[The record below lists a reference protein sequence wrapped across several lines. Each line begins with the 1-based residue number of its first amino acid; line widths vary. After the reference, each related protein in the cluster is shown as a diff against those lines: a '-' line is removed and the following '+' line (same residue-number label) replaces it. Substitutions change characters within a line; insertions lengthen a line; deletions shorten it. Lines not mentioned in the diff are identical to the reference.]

1 MITHVKPL
9 VAHIVRIPTD
19 ESLPLQYWA
28 IDGLPRVNRKRKRKF
43 FRTKDAAE
51 RELAT
56 VKKKLRKE
64 GEKALL
70 ISDALRIEAL
80 DCQDRL
86 KPYWLMNKSRALQF
100 AHVGNVAPGDSPDL

>member
-1 MITHVKPL
+1 MVTHVKPL
-9 VAHIVRIPTD
+9 NAHIVRIPTD

-28 IDGLPRVNRKRKRKF
+28 IDGLPRVNGKRQRKF
-43 FRTKDAAE
+43 FRTKDAAD

-70 ISDALRIEAL
+70 IPDGLRIEAL
-80 DCQDRL
+80 DCRDRRIVATR
-86 KPYWLMNKSRALQF
+86 KSDD
-100 AHVGNVAPGDSPDL
+100 G